1 MIMDTCH
8 PWWMNFIHEHQ
19 SWITWTMI
27 WDLSLHFTISH
38 NLSHKTLVCVPIG
51 VWVMVGY
58 LWSMKSILQ
67 WGGSWEVWQFIHYKD
82 IYVTW
87 KWLPIGTCVSL
98 RNFLPSF
105 DEYFMMQPWTFQTQ
119 QAGSN
124 FSSNVFLYKKRKKG
138 LLGFFRTSITHSF
151 DKPLITFPVTGVAE
165 PWSSHNF
172 S

>member
-1 MIMDTCH
+1 MMDDH
-8 PWWMNFIHEHQ
+8 GYMSSMNEWTSFMNTRVELHELC
-19 SWITWTMI
+19 MI

-51 VWVMVGY
+51 VWVMIGY

-67 WGGSWEVWQFIHYKD
+67 WGENSEVWQFIHHKD

-98 RNFLPSF
+98 SNFLPSF

-124 FSSNVFLYKKRKKG
+124 FSSDVFL
-138 LLGFFRTSITHSF
+138 
-151 DKPLITFPVTGVAE
+151 
-165 PWSSHNF
+165 
-172 S
+172 